1 MYVTFRIYLYKM
13 KIVLEKKINVIP
25 FLYLSWKVRRGR
37 GEGLGSE
44 TDYFTNVSVSS
55 YSVDLHVPGPEP
67 LRQRARDLLVGALV
81 LLVAGE
87 AAGEAGEC
95 QPDSWGETITTIR
108 K

>member
-1 MYVTFRIYLYKM
+1 M
-13 KIVLEKKINVIP
+13 
-25 FLYLSWKVRRGR
+25 
-37 GEGLGSE
+37 
-44 TDYFTNVSVSS
+44 SS

-95 QPDSWGETITTIR
+95 QPDS
-108 K
+108 